1 MTFEDLVECLALCA
15 SGDCENCLAEKI
27 TGGCAAVHTEA
38 SRYLYRLGCV
48 ADRLA
53 ELADAAKGTERA
65 IYVAMLAA
73 ITGESEEIA

>member
-1 MTFEDLVECLALCA
+1 MTFDDLVECLALCA
-15 SGDCENCLAEKI
+15 HCDCENCLADKI

-38 SRYLYRLGCV
+38 VRYLLRLGLV

-73 ITGESEEIA
+73 ITGESEGIS